1 MLNIIYNITM
11 KNKEN
16 KIFFSTIEV
25 AKLLH
30 ISRITVFQK
39 IKKGLIKAEKIGKN
53 YAIPREEIE
62 HLLEYNKNLTEKD
75 KKEINNAVRRAID
88 EYGQAIRMLGKE

>member
-1 MLNIIYNITM
+1 M

-16 KIFFSTIEV
+16 NIFFSTIEV

-30 ISRITVFQK
+30 VSRIAVFQK
-39 IKKGLIKAEKIGKN
+39 IKQGLIKAEKIGKN

-62 HLLEYNKNLTEKD
+62 HLLETNKNLTEKD

>member
-1 MLNIIYNITM
+1 M

-30 ISRITVFQK
+30 ISRIAVFQK
-39 IKKGLIKAEKIGKN
+39 IKQGLIKAEKIGKN

-62 HLLEYNKNLTEKD
+62 HLLEINKNLTEKD

>member
-1 MLNIIYNITM
+1 MYNITM

-30 ISRITVFQK
+30 ISRIAVFQK
-39 IKKGLIKAEKIGKN
+39 IKQGLIKAEKIGKN

-62 HLLEYNKNLTEKD
+62 HLLEINKNLTEKD
-75 KKEINNAVRRAID
+75 KKEINDAVRRAVN

>member
-1 MLNIIYNITM
+1 M

-16 KIFFSTIEV
+16 KLFFSCPEV
-25 AKLLH
+25 AK
-30 ISRITVFQK
+30 IMKVSRATIATRIRQ
-39 IKKGLIKAEKIGKN
+39 GLIKAQRIGKN

-62 HLLEYNKNLTEKD
+62 HFLDGDRSLTEKD
-75 KKEINNAVRRAID
+75 KKEINMAVERAVK